1 MKTTKT
7 HPFGICKHC
16 GKWYTTFMGSLG
28 HAHGNCANMIDRKE
42 EFSDWKEYEASRN
55 EV

>member
-16 GKWYTTFMGSLG
+16 GKWYNTFMGSLG
-28 HAHGNCANMIDRKE
+28 HAHGNCENMVDRKE
-42 EFSDWKEYEASRN
+42 EFADWQEYEAAHK